1 MPQISKLL
9 NDLTMSKFVTRKW
22 IKVNDLSG
30 GKYSVKK
37 NIRFKTPMLRSNL
50 CDYSDAYMI
59 MLMKLLLIIWKAKTS
74 RSFECKSKLIG
85 STPVNINP

>member
-37 NIRFKTPMLRSNL
+37 NIRFTTPMLRSNL

-59 MLMKLLLIIWKAKTS
+59 MLMKLLLII
-74 RSFECKSKLIG
+74 
-85 STPVNINP
+85 